1 MIDEIDLSADRA
13 EHERQT
19 LIENHRNRPVPK
31 VLVEQCIECGSAI
44 SAERSAWGAVR
55 CVPCASVAEG
65 ARR

>member
-31 VLVEQCIECGSAI
+31 VLVEQCIECGTAI
-44 SAERSAWGAVR
+44 SPERSAWGAVR
-55 CVPCASVAEG
+55 CVPCASAHEV
-65 ARR
+65 RR

>member
-31 VLVEQCIECGSAI
+31 VLVTECVECSSPI

-55 CVPCASVAEG
+55 CVPCASANEV
-65 ARR
+65 RR